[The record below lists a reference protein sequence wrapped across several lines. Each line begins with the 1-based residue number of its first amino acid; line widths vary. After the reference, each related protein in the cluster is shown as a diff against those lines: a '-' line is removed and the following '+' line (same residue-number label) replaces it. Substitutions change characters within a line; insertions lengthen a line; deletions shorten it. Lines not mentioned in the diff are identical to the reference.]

1 MHGTLYTLE
10 INGSLQHALAYIMKS
25 LDDETL
31 CWAAVCARPIYCRRG
46 RVSWLCVIS
55 TVDTRSGNLLGLH

>member
-10 INGSLQHALAYIMKS
+10 INESLQHALAYIMKS

-31 CWAAVCARPIYCRRG
+31 CWAAVCAF
-46 RVSWLCVIS
+46 S
-55 TVDTRSGNLLGLH
+55 